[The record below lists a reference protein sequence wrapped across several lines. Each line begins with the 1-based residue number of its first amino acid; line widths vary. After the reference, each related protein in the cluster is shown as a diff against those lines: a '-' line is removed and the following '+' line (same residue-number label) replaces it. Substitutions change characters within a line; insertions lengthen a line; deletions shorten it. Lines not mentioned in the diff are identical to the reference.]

1 VRLERHLQVFDGENG
16 IGLGHG
22 DALERGRLAA
32 DLIDLRLTR
41 K

>member
-1 VRLERHLQVFDGENG
+1 MGLEGDLQVFDGENG

-22 DALERGRLAA
+22 DTLERGRLAA
-32 DLIDLRLTR
+32 DLIDPRLTR